1 MENNEKENLTVQGEM
16 PETAENPIKTA
27 PKKRNKT
34 LIAITLAF
42 VLFITFFAGFFTG
55 SCGSDASNKAKEIIK
70 LIDKY
75 AVTVEGDA
83 DKDAVARAIVN
94 SVLADDA
101 YAAYYSKEEYETIL
115 SQDKGVYAG
124 IGVTFL
130 VDTQGEPVG
139 SGIYGVQKNSPAYH
153 AGLKQGDVITS
164 ARILPDGEKK
174 IFSDNSELFDFI
186 SDAPELTDITFTVTR
201 DGEFTDKE
209 FSLKKAYYTM
219 SYVDYYDDA
228 DKLYFYA
235 KPGTYIENRYGKT
248 EKRIEAGGG
257 ISQLPSDTALIVF
270 TGFEGNAA
278 EEFKTALDYMQE
290 KGKTKLILDMR
301 NNGGGFMTTLA
312 DIASYL
318 INNDGKKASPVA
330 IAIDKKGGEDV
341 FYTSGNNFYSNVKKM
356 SIIANGNTASASE
369 CLIGALDYYGKKSG
383 NIEFSRDMLVL
394 TYNSAREDYCTYGK
408 GIMQTTYTL
417 STGGAFKLTTA
428 RIYQPDGE
436 TCIHG
441 KGITTDKPENRVT
454 EENALARAIDA
465 LK

>member
-1 MENNEKENLTVQGEM
+1 
-16 PETAENPIKTA
+16 
-27 PKKRNKT
+27 
-34 LIAITLAF
+34 
-42 VLFITFFAGFFTG
+42 
-55 SCGSDASNKAKEIIK
+55 
-70 LIDKY
+70 
-75 AVTVEGDA
+75 
-83 DKDAVARAIVN
+83 
-94 SVLADDA
+94 
-101 YAAYYSKEEYETIL
+101 
-115 SQDKGVYAG
+115 
-124 IGVTFL
+124 
-130 VDTQGEPVG
+130 
-139 SGIYGVQKNSPAYH
+139 
-153 AGLKQGDVITS
+153 
-164 ARILPDGEKK
+164 
-174 IFSDNSELFDFI
+174 
-186 SDAPELTDITFTVTR
+186 
-201 DGEFTDKE
+201 
-209 FSLKKAYYTM
+209 M

-248 EKRIEAGGG
+248 EKRIETGGG

-441 KGITTDKPENRVT
+441 KGITTDKPKNRVT